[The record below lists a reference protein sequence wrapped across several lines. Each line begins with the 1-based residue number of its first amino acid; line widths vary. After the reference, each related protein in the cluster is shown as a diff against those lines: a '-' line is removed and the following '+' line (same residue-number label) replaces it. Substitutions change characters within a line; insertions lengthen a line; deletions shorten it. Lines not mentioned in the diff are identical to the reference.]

1 MMFETKLF
9 DEPFRQLL
17 FDFFMRNSVSAVD
30 VIYTFL
36 NRCHEFHAISN
47 LINRCIIGKLLNGF

>member
-1 MMFETKLF
+1 MFETKLF
-9 DEPFRQLL
+9 DEPFRQVL
-17 FDFFMRNSVSAVD
+17 FDFFMRDSVSAVD

-47 LINRCIIGKLLNGF
+47 LIN